1 MTEPAAVGILGGTFD
16 PIHIGHLAIAE
27 AARDALG
34 LERVLFIPTRL
45 PVHKLGVRVADAG
58 DRVAMVAAAIAGNP
72 AFAVDRAE
80 VDRAGPSY
88 AVDTLEGLVEAA
100 QAAGRPAAFTFILS
114 AEAYAG
120 LASWHHPE
128 RLLDLCRL
136 AVVPRPGAGPV
147 DPAAM
152 ARAVAGAGPRTI
164 VLDGPLLAV
173 SGTAIRARIAAGRSI
188 RYLVPDAVIAYIDD
202 HRLYT
207 SPDPPR

>member
-1 MTEPAAVGILGGTFD
+1 MTGPAAVGILGGTFD

-45 PVHKLGVRVADAG
+45 PVHKLGVRVADAE

-88 AVDTLEGLVEAA
+88 AVDTLEGLVAAA
-100 QAAGRPAAFTFILS
+100 QAAGRPTGFTFILS

-120 LASWHHPE
+120 LASWHRPE
-128 RLLDLCRL
+128 RLLELCRL

-147 DPAAM
+147 DPAEM
-152 ARAVAGAGPRTI
+152 ERAVAGAESRTI
-164 VLDGPLLAV
+164 VLDGPLLAL
-173 SGTAIRARIAAGRSI
+173 SGTTIRSRIAAGRSI
-188 RYLVPDAVIAYIDD
+188 RYLVPDAVIAYIGD